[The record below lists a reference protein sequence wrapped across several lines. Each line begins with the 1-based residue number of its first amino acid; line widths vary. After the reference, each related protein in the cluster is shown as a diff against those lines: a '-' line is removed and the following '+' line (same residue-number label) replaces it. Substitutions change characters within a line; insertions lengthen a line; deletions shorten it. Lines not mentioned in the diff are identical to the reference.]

1 MRDRLYGRAG
11 EERMFDTNTSCLIR
25 GLVGVIFGILA
36 LLLPETT
43 RTTFYLLFWILIII
57 GIAIFI
63 FLAITARA
71 EESMLW
77 FGLSALLLI
86 IGVVSIIFA
95 GFIALLFILIILAVA
110 IYNGFTD
117 ITLALTHPKTKYI
130 LIPVMILSACVVLGA
145 LFYYFPDFEKN
156 LFLSIAGTFA
166 LIFGLYSILF
176 GFYRP
181 DEENTPPTIPAGTCG
196 GNDRK
201 H

>member
-1 MRDRLYGRAG
+1 
-11 EERMFDTNTSCLIR
+11 MFDTNTSCLMR
-25 GLVGVIFGILA
+25 GIVGVIFGILA
-36 LLLPETT
+36 LLLPEIT
-43 RTTFYLLFWILIII
+43 RSTFYALFWILIIL
-57 GIAIFI
+57 GIAVFI

-77 FGLSALLLI
+77 FGLSAALLI
-86 IGVVSIIFA
+86 VGVVSIIFA

-117 ITLALTHPKTKYI
+117 ITMALTHPKTKFI
-130 LIPVMILSACVVLGA
+130 LIPVMILTACVVLGA

-166 LIFGLYSILF
+166 LIFGLYSVLF

-181 DEENTPPTIPAGTCG
+181 EEEETPSIPVGTCG
-196 GNDRK
+196 GSNRK